1 MRQYVLHAKPV
12 DNLAR
17 TKRLRK
23 AEDANA
29 AGGRTYDE
37 DAELGDLCGEA
48 LAVGSHGS
56 SYGEERRKQRVT
68 HCKDKGGVI
77 GGEGALDEVY
87 FFFGDNEEWA
97 RD

>member
-1 MRQYVLHAKPV
+1 MLHAKPV
-12 DNLAR
+12 DNLAG
-17 TKRLRK
+17 TQRLRK

-56 SYGEERRKQRVT
+56 SYGEVGREKRVT
-68 HCKDKGGVI
+68 HCKDERGVV
-77 GGEGALDEVY
+77 GGEGALDEVD
-87 FFFGDNEEWA
+87 FFFGDDEKWT